1 MFFALAAVAAVPAG
15 ATSNYEYKPGEYAIV
30 EGGMAPDKQHSIAA
44 HGDGEGGS
52 DNFHIYLMAEP
63 DHRKIGPLEE
73 IKDILDTGPDAYAA
87 NWSKDSGFAAI
98 SYRSDRHIRA
108 INIYR
113 IGARRAYPI
122 DGPLPREAAGIRT
135 GENSGIEVRSST
147 IELTWLSPGRFRLA
161 EEGVLKT
168 TPEIAAK
175 LGKYVSEHE
184 KPATSTEGE
193 VFLDYTAEAEC
204 EITGDK
210 YKIVHL
216 KP

>member
-1 MFFALAAVAAVPAG
+1 
-15 ATSNYEYKPGEYAIV
+15 
-30 EGGMAPDKQHSIAA
+30 MAPDKQHSIAA
-44 HGDGEGGS
+44 HGDGELGY

-63 DHRKIGPLEE
+63 DHWKIGPLEE
-73 IKDILDTGPDAYAA
+73 IKDILDTGPEAYTAQ
-87 NWSKDSGFAAI
+87 WSADLSFAAI

-113 IGARRAYPI
+113 IGARRAYPL

-135 GENSGIEVRSST
+135 DEASGIELRSSSL
-147 IELTWLSPGRFRLA
+147 ELTWLSPGRFRLA
-161 EEGVLKT
+161 EEGVLKA

-184 KPATSTEGE
+184 KPAAASEGQ
-193 VFLDYTAEAEC
+193 VFFDYTAEAEC
-204 EITGDK
+204 EITGGK
-210 YKIVHL
+210 YKIVRL